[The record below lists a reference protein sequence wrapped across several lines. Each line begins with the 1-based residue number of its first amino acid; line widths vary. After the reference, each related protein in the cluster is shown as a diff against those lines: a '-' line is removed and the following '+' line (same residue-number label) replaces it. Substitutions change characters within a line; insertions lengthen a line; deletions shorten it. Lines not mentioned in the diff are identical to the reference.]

1 MAGSI
6 RTHLPHPGG
15 LRRRSRWWPSI
26 AARQEEAFRNI
37 WQALRQ
43 HDQVRSGLPSLH
55 ARHERAESYAILAL
69 RIPAE
74 VDLGASI
81 APIRQLLEQM
91 PFVRLL
97 PANTLHISIQEL
109 GLIVDA
115 PKRPD
120 ETSRA
125 LIDEFIRHAT
135 MPMCDFP
142 RFAVEI
148 GGFNS
153 FLDTPFLDV
162 YDDGWC
168 YRVHHRLRD
177 FLLLHLADDYAYLPH
192 VVLGHY
198 TQNAPMGSLP
208 AVMAPWRDRR
218 FGEFLADSLDILEF
232 STSDPFAAPT
242 VLHSFELGHQ
252 RGAAD
257 AIREGGPTE
266 II

>member
-43 HDQVRSGLPSLH
+43 HDDVRSGLPALN
-55 ARHERAESYAILAL
+55 ARQERAESFAVFAL
-69 RIPAE
+69 RIPAH
-74 VDLGASI
+74 VGLAAAI
-81 APIRQLLEQM
+81 APMRQLLEQM
-91 PFVRLL
+91 PFVQLY
-97 PANTLHISIQEL
+97 PTESLHIPIQEM
-109 GLIVDA
+109 GLIVDV
-115 PKRPD
+115 PRRPD

-125 LIDEFIRHAT
+125 LIDEFIHHAT
-135 MPMCDFP
+135 LPMCDFP
-142 RFAVEI
+142 RFHVEI

-192 VVLGHY
+192 IVLGHY
-198 TQNAPMGSLP
+198 TSASSMGSLP
-208 AVMAPWRDRR
+208 ARMAPWRDRR
-218 FGEFLADSLDILEF
+218 FGSFMAESLDILEF

-242 VLHSFELGHQ
+242 VLHRFELGHQ